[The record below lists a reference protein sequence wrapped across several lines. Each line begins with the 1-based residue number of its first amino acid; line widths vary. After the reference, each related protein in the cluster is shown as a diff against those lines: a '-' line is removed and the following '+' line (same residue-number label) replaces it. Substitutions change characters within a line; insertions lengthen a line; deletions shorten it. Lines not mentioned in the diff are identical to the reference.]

1 MRIRVLD
8 RGTRRMGRV
17 ALMPAFVVLSLVT
30 VPAAAAGLTDAV
42 DTISDTA
49 DDVAGT
55 AEGLLP
61 SPVSSTVDDVGDTVD
76 DVGDT
81 VDDVGDTVDDVGDTT
96 GEVVGTVNDT
106 IDGLTDPGAEGPE
119 GPEET
124 DPDGG
129 GNGEGTPSERSGS
142 NTGSDTNAETSD
154 PSGGTVDPEGA
165 AADQPAEA
173 SVTTDVPSYARLATR
188 GALAVLGRLRSLAGP
203 LGIPLLLGATAVAMM
218 FWLSQGSRSLV
229 RVEEPALPPR
239 TYRL

>member
-61 SPVSSTVDDVGDTVD
+61 SPVSS
-76 DVGDT
+76 T